1 MIHLNHIASH
11 ARRVLLIC
19 LVLALSVALLSPVAW
34 GSSAAPQ
41 VYGLGAILMDY
52 DTGEI
57 YYAKNADLARPVA
70 SMTKVMSAYL
80 VFEELAAGRLSWNSY
95 VIASAYAARV
105 SNNPYYSGYEQLKAG
120 AGYTVDSL
128 LQLVFT
134 ASCNGAVIA
143 LAEHIAG
150 SEAAFVKRMNAK
162 AAELGLNAHYADCCG
177 LVDTGNAVSPRAMA
191 LLAQRLIR
199 DYPQVLN
206 YSSLKSTWFLGKKF
220 TTTNTLLETGSFA
233 GIDGLKTGSTAGAGY
248 CFTATASRNGR
259 RMIAVTMHTSS
270 RAVSMGDC
278 SRLMEYGFAQREQRE
293 QQEAAL
299 RATVESVGLD
309 IRSESETL
317 RPGQPAAFTLRVSGM
332 PDGVSLPCMLSWS
345 VNWEPIGEAVAFT
358 ARNGA
363 EASLSWTPG
372 SERES
377 AEVRCTLSF
386 ANGALRNQKAAFP
399 VSLEKL
405 RLNGLLS
412 LPCWGERTGGELIK
426 VLCRLGSDQT
436 LTASVAAGWYL
447 DGESVP
453 GFQTDALELLP
464 AARSQVVLRR
474 DALTPGVH
482 EVEFRWN
489 TDARPGVEPGSLRLL
504 LMIQPEDEG

>member
-1 MIHLNHIASH
+1 MIHLNHIGSH
-11 ARRVLLIC
+11 ARRVLLLC

-128 LQLVFT
+128 LQLIFT

-162 AAELGLNAHYADCCG
+162 AVELGLNARYADCCG
-177 LVDTGNAVSPRAMA
+177 LVDTGNAVSPRSMA

-206 YSSLKSTWFLGKKF
+206 YSSLKSTWFLGKEF
-220 TTTNTLLETGSFA
+220 VTTNTLLETGSFA

-278 SRLMEYGFAQREQRE
+278 SRLMEYGFALREQRE
-293 QQEAAL
+293 AAL
-299 RATVESVGLD
+299 QASIDSVGLD
-309 IRSESETL
+309 IRSDSDTL
-317 RPGQPAAFTLRVSGM
+317 YPGQPAAFTLRVSGM
-332 PDGVSLPCMLSWS
+332 QDGVSLPCMLSWS
-345 VNWEPIGEAVAFT
+345 VNWQPMGEAVPFT

-372 SERES
+372 NERES

-386 ANGALRNQKAAFP
+386 ANGTLRNQKAAFP
-399 VSLEKL
+399 VCLETL
-405 RLNGLLS
+405 RLHGLLS
-412 LPCWGERTGGELIK
+412 LPRWGERNGSELIK
-426 VLCRLGSDQT
+426 VLCRLDSEQE

-447 DGESVP
+447 DGAPVP
-453 GFQTDALELLP
+453 GYQTDALILLP
-464 AARSQVVLRR
+464 AARSQLVLRR
-474 DALTPGVH
+474 ESLSPGVH